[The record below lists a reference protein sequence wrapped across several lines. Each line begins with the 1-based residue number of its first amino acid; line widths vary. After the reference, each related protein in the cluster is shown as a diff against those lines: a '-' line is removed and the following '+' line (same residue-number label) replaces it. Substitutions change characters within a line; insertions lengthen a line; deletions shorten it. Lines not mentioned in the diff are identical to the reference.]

1 MTMSAMSLRQ
11 ESSISKSAAVAVTS
25 SSSGVLQRKC
35 ACGMHTMGGGQCAE
49 CAKNKSGLQRKLAIG
64 ASHDPLDWEADGVAD
79 QMIAVP
85 AHFAVSGTPPSNRR
99 NHQRATNMKSA
110 LDTAFMRRL
119 RFIVTFPFPGIPE
132 RKRIWER
139 AFPKET
145 EKERLDYERLARF
158 NLTGGS
164 IQNIVINAAFSAASA
179 GSPVTMPLIF
189 EAARSEFRKLEK
201 PINEAEFRLMQAV
214 GAKA

>member
-1 MTMSAMSLRQ
+1 MNTALRILTL
-11 ESSISKSAAVAVTS
+11 SIGKAQPSFTPVQ
-25 SSSGVLQRKC
+25 SGLLQREC
-35 ACGMHTMGGGQCAE
+35 ACGNYTMAGGKCAE
-49 CAKNKSGLQRKLAIG
+49 GAKNKSGLQRTLAIG
-64 ASHDPLDWEADGVAD
+64 ASHDLLEQEANGVVD

-85 AHFAVSGTPPSNRR
+85 AHFVVSGTPPSNRR

-119 RFIVTFPFPGIPE
+119 RFIVNFPFPGISE
-132 RKRIWER
+132 RKRIWKR
-139 AFPKET
+139 AFPEEA
-145 EKERLDYERLARF
+145 EKEGLDYERLARF

-164 IQNIVINAAFSAASA
+164 IQNIAINAAFLAASV

-201 PINEAEFRLMQAV
+201 PVNESEFRLMQAV
-214 GAKA
+214 EAKA